1 MILELCFSPH
11 RLGKTDLL
19 VSTVGFGGCVVGG
32 EYPDKGDLQEIIQVI
47 EKLLLFIIHHM
58 DHPNPTVHNTSSIS

>member
-32 EYPDKGDLQEIIQVI
+32 EYPDKGDLQEIIKVI
-47 EKLLLFIIHHM
+47 EKLLLDKIFTFFLVCGGR
-58 DHPNPTVHNTSSIS
+58 N